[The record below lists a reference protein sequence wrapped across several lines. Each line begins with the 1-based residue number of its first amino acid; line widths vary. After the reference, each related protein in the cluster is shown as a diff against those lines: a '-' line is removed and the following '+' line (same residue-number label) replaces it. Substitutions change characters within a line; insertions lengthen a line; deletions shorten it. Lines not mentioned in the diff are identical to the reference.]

1 MKLGDVIKSADF
13 KNEKHVPVIDAP
25 EKVKAGELF
34 KVEVQVGKDIPHP
47 NTVEHH
53 ISWIDLYIH
62 YEGNPNTVHL
72 GRFEFGPSVTEPHV
86 ITHIKLDKKGTLI
99 AHSYCNL
106 HGLWESEKEIDVE

>member
-25 EKVKAGELF
+25 EKVKADELF
-34 KVEVQVGKDIPHP
+34 KIEIQVGKDIPHP

-62 YEGNPNTVHL
+62 YENDPNTVHL

-86 ITHIKLDKKGTLI
+86 LTYVKLSKKGTLI
-99 AHSYCNL
+99 AHSYCNI
-106 HGLWESEKEIDVE
+106 HGLWESEKVIDVE